1 MLLFISRLKKK
12 KNQFTISQPPQSVHY
27 SRLIHLLGSCS
38 SIQAFSLGR
47 FTSLHNFIATLK
59 PADLVVVTQ
68 VWKEF
73 VPHAICCM
81 YSARKYHYLKMDLM
95 KRSQNTAI
103 LLSCFSTERE
113 KLWLFG
119 LRRLQPHSTDHLIG
133 DSCILLPVWVAVFKV
148 PVYSHQE
155 VTTMNP
161 LRT

>member
-1 MLLFISRLKKK
+1 MAENINVAVYLTAKKK
-12 KNQFTISQPPQSVHY
+12 KINLQSPSHHSVHH
-27 SRLIHLLGSCS
+27 SRLIYLLGSCS
-38 SIQAFSLGR
+38 SMQAFSLGR

-133 DSCILLPVWVAVFKV
+133 DSCILLPV
-148 PVYSHQE
+148 
-155 VTTMNP
+155 
-161 LRT
+161 